1 MLVAET
7 LGEFAVAFQAPVVE
21 NDRNVMVDDG
31 RVRLLDDQGTVKAPG
46 NLFPGPVVGVVPV
59 CAGMGN
65 IERALLQPRG
75 VGQRSE
81 LRNPTD
87 LTKNPIS
94 LEQES
99 NGLDARS
106 AQPVVSPCSVSATS
120 QPWFLS
126 DGRRPLLCQAQSS
139 RGWGRTGPLSPVR
152 GRPCRRVWAL

>member
-81 LRNPTD
+81 QHSRQQAAPSNPKRYQSVPSCPQCGSVMRRRSGRYGSFWGCSRYPSCRGARN
-87 LTKNPIS
+87 I
-94 LEQES
+94 
-99 NGLDARS
+99 
-106 AQPVVSPCSVSATS
+106 
-120 QPWFLS
+120 
-126 DGRRPLLCQAQSS
+126 
-139 RGWGRTGPLSPVR
+139 
-152 GRPCRRVWAL
+152 